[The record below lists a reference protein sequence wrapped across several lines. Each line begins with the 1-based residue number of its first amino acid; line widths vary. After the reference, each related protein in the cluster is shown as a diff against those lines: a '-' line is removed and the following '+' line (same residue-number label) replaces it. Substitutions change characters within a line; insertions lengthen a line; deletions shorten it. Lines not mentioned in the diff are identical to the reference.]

1 MKAGNTDLRETAIAT
16 IARLRT
22 ATMPV
27 TGDHRYATLTTDLP
41 IAPPETATTGRREA
55 TANDRRA
62 TMIATIDRP
71 GVKVTIDLREATI
84 VTIIEKTDFRDL
96 LLLPAGQLLIME
108 RRALLP
114 RPERPTRGYTS

>member
-41 IAPPETATTGRREA
+41 IAPPETATTG
-55 TANDRRA
+55 RRA